1 VFLPLNQNLNLNQII
16 TIGKKH
22 EYLCRYKRHHK
33 KKIRKVTLIGLFVN
47 IILSVIKFIIGTLGN
62 SQAVVA
68 DALHSFSDTSSD
80 FVILFGVKYWTAPAD
95 ETHPFGHQ
103 KIESF
108 VTILIGMILMAVA
121 FAIGYNAILSLMN
134 RSQAALSWMVIIGP
148 ALSVIIK
155 EILFRITYQVGIET
169 NSSSVKANAWHHRTD
184 ALSSIPVLVAVIA
197 SLINP
202 KLAFLDQVGAIIVS
216 VFIIKVGLDILFTSI
231 NELLDMGM
239 PEQDLLSIE
248 KTITSTPNVRGVHKI
263 RTRKLAGSFYID
275 LHLEVDGSLT
285 VVKGHDISEIVKQI
299 LLEQNKRVIDVMV
312 HLEPASPQK

>member
-1 VFLPLNQNLNLNQII
+1 MNKQD
-16 TIGKKH
+16 TIKN
-22 EYLCRYKRHHK
+22 R
-33 KKIRKVTLIGLFVN
+33 IRKVTLIGLFAN

-80 FVILFGVKYWTAPAD
+80 FVILFGVKYWTAPPD
-95 ETHPFGHQ
+95 ESHPFGHQ

-108 VTILIGMILMAVA
+108 VTIIIGLILLAVA
-121 FAIGYNAILSLMN
+121 SGIGYNAILSLMN
-134 RSQAALSWMVIIGP
+134 KSQASLTWMVILGP
-148 ALSVIIK
+148 VLSFIVK
-155 EILFRITYQVGIET
+155 EIMFRITYKVGIET
-169 NSSSVKANAWHHRTD
+169 NASSVKANAWHHRTD
-184 ALSSIPVLVAVIA
+184 ALSSIPVLVAVAA

-231 NELLDMGM
+231 NELLDIGM
-239 PEQDLLSIE
+239 PKQELLSIE
-248 KTITSTPNVRGVHKI
+248 KAIISNANVRGVHKI

-285 VVKGHDISEIVKQI
+285 VIAGHRISETVKQTLI
-299 LLEQNKRVIDVMV
+299 EKNSRIIDVMV
-312 HLEPASPQK
+312 HLEPASPKKIRE